1 MIRFGK
7 TLMGI
12 WVVVAGLTSGS
23 ALASGGGSVPLD
35 RAPVDVRNPESLQSG
50 AQVFV
55 NYCLSCHSAQAMRYN
70 RLTDLGLTLPQI
82 KDNLVLTEDK
92 VGDTMK
98 IAMRTADAKVWMG
111 AAPPD
116 LSVIAR
122 ARGADWLYTYM
133 RAFYRDPS
141 RPTGWNNVV
150 FDKVGMPH
158 VLWQMQGDLE
168 HQVLEGKQER
178 AANAVRSW
186 TESTLEKDG
195 SHKYLTHQLVLTK
208 AGELTRLD
216 NGKASTVAYDQ
227 KVGDLVNYL
236 VWMGEPAQV
245 TRQWIGYGV
254 LLFLLFILVPMTY
267 FLKKEY
273 WRDIH

>member
-186 TESTLEKDG
+186 TESALEKDG
-195 SHKYLTHQLVLTK
+195 SHKYRTHQLVLTK

-216 NGKASTVAYDQ
+216 NGKANTVAYDQ

-254 LLFLLFILVPMTY
+254 LLFLLFILVPLTY

>member
-7 TLMGI
+7 TLLGI

-195 SHKYLTHQLVLTK
+195 SHKYRTHQLVLTK

>member
-7 TLMGI
+7 TLLGI
-12 WVVVAGLTSGS
+12 WVVVAGLSSGT
-23 ALASGGGSVPLD
+23 ALAAGGGTVPLD
-35 RAPVDVRNPESLQSG
+35 RAPVDVRNAESLQSG

-186 TESTLEKDG
+186 TESALEKDG
-195 SHKYLTHQLVLTK
+195 GHKYRTHQLVLTK

-216 NGKASTVAYDQ
+216 NGKANTVAYDQ

-254 LLFLLFILVPMTY
+254 LLFLLFILVPLTY